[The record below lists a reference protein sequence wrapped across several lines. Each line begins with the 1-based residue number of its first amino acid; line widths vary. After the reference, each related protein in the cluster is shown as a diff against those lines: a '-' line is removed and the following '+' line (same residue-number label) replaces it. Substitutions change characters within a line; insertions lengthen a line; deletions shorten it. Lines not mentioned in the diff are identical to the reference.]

1 MSEKKKQEYTTGGLK
16 NRQDVEHALASAE
29 YRPSQKVTDAASD
42 LKQWQAN
49 RPGDYESAYQG
60 RIEDLIGQLLERNSF
75 QYSYAQDPLYRQYA
89 QQYTQNARNA
99 SADAAAQAAAL
110 TGGYGSSYAA
120 SVAQQA
126 YQQQM
131 GALNDALPSLYRL
144 ALDTY
149 NSEGDDVVTR
159 IDQLNTQEKNAQAQ
173 YNAELSDYYSQLDR
187 KGSAYNA
194 AYEQDYGRYQDYL
207 GRLDT
212 LYGYYS
218 NQEQQAIA
226 KRQQTFNN
234 VLSILGVIGDA
245 VQLAITGTTGI
256 GSLVGAL
263 ANTGYNMYAKD
274 RAYAAERAD
283 AAWDQQMQETQR
295 QDSLA
300 QQKYKNDP
308 QKQQE
313 ELMKLQQEHGYNP
326 MGGCMPMLLTMLV
339 LFGFLGVVYYPVHY
353 IFGVSN
359 EAVKAACEAIGL
371 ATTNTSTMQ
380 TALIQAI
387 HNGASIDPSII
398 SASVVAEIQNFNTS
412 FFGMDMCDV
421 PGFHLTPIAIFPAI
435 ATVTMFVSYFIT
447 QKLSGMD
454 AQMQGSMKVMMLVM
468 NLMFVTFCFN
478 APVGFSLYYG
488 VSNVVQIF
496 QSYVTYKIYSP
507 EKFKAQYEAEL
518 AAKRAEKKKKRTVTV
533 EQNGKQV
540 EKEVT
545 LGEANKLRLEMA
557 RQREAEL
564 YKDERTT
571 PLNKD

>member
-1 MSEKKKQEYTTGGLK
+1 MSTEKKKEQQLLEDVTARPAVQSSYSTAGLNSRKEVENALTNAVYTPG
-16 NRQDVEHALASAE
+16 QS
-29 YRPSQKVTDAASD
+29 VTDAAAD
-42 LKQWQAN
+42 LRNWQQN
-49 RPGDYESAYQG
+49 RPGKYESAYQG

-89 QQYTQNARNA
+89 RQYTQNARNA
-99 SADAAAQAAAL
+99 SADAAAQAAD
-110 TGGYGSSYAA
+110 GSSYAA
-120 SVAQQA
+120 SAAQQA

-207 GRLDT
+207 GRLNT

-283 AAWDQQMQETQR
+283 AAWGQQMQETQR
-295 QDSLA
+295 QDTLRQQEFNNNVTSEKLNIAKGEWALKQSKAAQSA
-300 QQKYKNDP
+300 QQAAANAGAKSAGGSGGSGSGSVLSSGGSTIVPYSAARLYRQGRSDTAIRSELLKEGYSNDEINNIL
-308 QKQQE
+308 KQ
-313 ELMKLQQEHGYNP
+313 
-326 MGGCMPMLLTMLV
+326 
-339 LFGFLGVVYYPVHY
+339 LG
-353 IFGVSN
+353 S
-359 EAVKAACEAIGL
+359 
-371 ATTNTSTMQ
+371 
-380 TALIQAI
+380 
-387 HNGASIDPSII
+387 
-398 SASVVAEIQNFNTS
+398 
-412 FFGMDMCDV
+412 
-421 PGFHLTPIAIFPAI
+421 
-435 ATVTMFVSYFIT
+435 
-447 QKLSGMD
+447 
-454 AQMQGSMKVMMLVM
+454 
-468 NLMFVTFCFN
+468 
-478 APVGFSLYYG
+478 
-488 VSNVVQIF
+488 
-496 QSYVTYKIYSP
+496 
-507 EKFKAQYEAEL
+507 
-518 AAKRAEKKKKRTVTV
+518 
-533 EQNGKQV
+533 
-540 EKEVT
+540 
-545 LGEANKLRLEMA
+545 
-557 RQREAEL
+557 
-564 YKDERTT
+564 
-571 PLNKD
+571 

>member
-1 MSEKKKQEYTTGGLK
+1 MSTEKKKEQQLLEDVTARPAVQSSYSTAGLNSRKEVENALTNAVYTPG
-16 NRQDVEHALASAE
+16 QS
-29 YRPSQKVTDAASD
+29 VTDAAAD
-42 LKQWQAN
+42 LRNWQQN
-49 RPGDYESAYQG
+49 RPGKYESAYQG

-89 QQYTQNARNA
+89 RQYTQNARNS

-120 SVAQQA
+120 SAAQQA

-207 GRLDT
+207 GRLNT

-245 VQLAITGTTGI
+245 VQLA
-256 GSLVGAL
+256 
-263 ANTGYNMYAKD
+263 NTGYNMYAKD

-283 AAWDQQMQETQR
+283 AAWGQQMQETQR

-300 QQKYKNDP
+300 QQKYKNEQAERQYQDTLR
-308 QKQQE
+308 QQE
-313 ELMKLQQEHGYNP
+313 FNNNVTSEKLNIAKGEWALKQ
-326 MGGCMPMLLTMLV
+326 
-339 LFGFLGVVYYPVHY
+339 
-353 IFGVSN
+353 S
-359 EAVKAACEAIGL
+359 KAAQSAQQAAANAGAKSAGSSGGSGSGSVLSSGGSTIVPYSAARLYRQGRSDTAIRSELLKEG
-371 ATTNTSTMQ
+371 
-380 TALIQAI
+380 
-387 HNGASIDPSII
+387 
-398 SASVVAEIQNFNTS
+398 
-412 FFGMDMCDV
+412 
-421 PGFHLTPIAIFPAI
+421 
-435 ATVTMFVSYFIT
+435 Y
-447 QKLSGMD
+447 
-454 AQMQGSMKVMMLVM
+454 
-468 NLMFVTFCFN
+468 
-478 APVGFSLYYG
+478 
-488 VSNVVQIF
+488 SND
-496 QSYVTYKIYSP
+496 
-507 EKFKAQYEAEL
+507 
-518 AAKRAEKKKKRTVTV
+518 
-533 EQNGKQV
+533 
-540 EKEVT
+540 EVT
-545 LGEANKLRLEMA
+545 NILKQLGS
-557 RQREAEL
+557 
-564 YKDERTT
+564 
-571 PLNKD
+571 

>member
-1 MSEKKKQEYTTGGLK
+1 MSTEKKKEQQLLEDVAAQPAVQSSYSTAGLNSRKEVENALTNAVYTPG
-16 NRQDVEHALASAE
+16 QS
-29 YRPSQKVTDAASD
+29 VTDAAAD
-42 LKQWQAN
+42 LRNWQQN
-49 RPGDYESAYQG
+49 RPGKYESAYQG

-226 KRQQTFNN
+226 KRKQAFNG

-245 VQLAITGTTGI
+245 VQLAI
-256 GSLVGAL
+256 
-263 ANTGYNMYAKD
+263 TGYNMYAKD

-300 QQKYKNDP
+300 QQKYKNEQAERQYQDTLR
-308 QKQQE
+308 QQE
-313 ELMKLQQEHGYNP
+313 FNNNATSEKLNIAKGEWALKQ
-326 MGGCMPMLLTMLV
+326 
-339 LFGFLGVVYYPVHY
+339 
-353 IFGVSN
+353 S
-359 EAVKAACEAIGL
+359 KAAQSAQQAAANAGAKSAGSSGGSGSGSVLSSGGGTIVPYSAARLYRQGRSDTAIRSELLKEGYSNDEVNNIL
-371 ATTNTSTMQ
+371 KQ
-380 TALIQAI
+380 L
-387 HNGASIDPSII
+387 
-398 SASVVAEIQNFNTS
+398 
-412 FFGMDMCDV
+412 
-421 PGFHLTPIAIFPAI
+421 
-435 ATVTMFVSYFIT
+435 
-447 QKLSGMD
+447 
-454 AQMQGSMKVMMLVM
+454 GS
-468 NLMFVTFCFN
+468 
-478 APVGFSLYYG
+478 
-488 VSNVVQIF
+488 
-496 QSYVTYKIYSP
+496 
-507 EKFKAQYEAEL
+507 
-518 AAKRAEKKKKRTVTV
+518 
-533 EQNGKQV
+533 
-540 EKEVT
+540 
-545 LGEANKLRLEMA
+545 
-557 RQREAEL
+557 
-564 YKDERTT
+564 
-571 PLNKD
+571 

>member
-1 MSEKKKQEYTTGGLK
+1 MSTEKKKEQQLLEDVAAQPAAQSFYSTAGLNSRKEVENALTNAVYTPG
-16 NRQDVEHALASAE
+16 QS
-29 YRPSQKVTDAASD
+29 VTDAAAD
-42 LKQWQAN
+42 LRNWQQN
-49 RPGDYESAYQG
+49 RPGKYESTYQG

-207 GRLDT
+207 GRLNT

-234 VLSILGVIGDA
+234 VLSVLGIIGDA

-256 GSLVGAL
+256 GSLMGTL

-274 RAYAAERAD
+274 RAYAAERQYQDTLRQQEFNNNVTSEKLNIAKGEWALKQSK
-283 AAWDQQMQETQR
+283 AAQ
-295 QDSLA
+295 SA
-300 QQKYKNDP
+300 QQAAANAGAKSAGSSGGSGSGSVLSSGGSTIVPYSAARLYRQGRSDTAIRSELLKEGYSNDEIANIL
-308 QKQQE
+308 KQ
-313 ELMKLQQEHGYNP
+313 
-326 MGGCMPMLLTMLV
+326 
-339 LFGFLGVVYYPVHY
+339 LG
-353 IFGVSN
+353 S
-359 EAVKAACEAIGL
+359 
-371 ATTNTSTMQ
+371 
-380 TALIQAI
+380 
-387 HNGASIDPSII
+387 
-398 SASVVAEIQNFNTS
+398 
-412 FFGMDMCDV
+412 
-421 PGFHLTPIAIFPAI
+421 
-435 ATVTMFVSYFIT
+435 
-447 QKLSGMD
+447 
-454 AQMQGSMKVMMLVM
+454 
-468 NLMFVTFCFN
+468 
-478 APVGFSLYYG
+478 
-488 VSNVVQIF
+488 
-496 QSYVTYKIYSP
+496 
-507 EKFKAQYEAEL
+507 
-518 AAKRAEKKKKRTVTV
+518 
-533 EQNGKQV
+533 
-540 EKEVT
+540 
-545 LGEANKLRLEMA
+545 
-557 RQREAEL
+557 
-564 YKDERTT
+564 
-571 PLNKD
+571 

>member
-1 MSEKKKQEYTTGGLK
+1 MSTEKKKEQQLLEDVTAQPAAQSSYRTAGLNSRKEVENALINAVYTPG
-16 NRQDVEHALASAE
+16 QS
-29 YRPSQKVTDAASD
+29 VTDAAAD
-42 LKQWQAN
+42 LRNWQQN
-49 RPGDYESAYQG
+49 RPGKYESAYQG

-226 KRQQTFNN
+226 KRKQAFNG

-300 QQKYKNDP
+300 QQKYKNEQAERQYQDTLR
-308 QKQQE
+308 QQE
-313 ELMKLQQEHGYNP
+313 FNNNATSEKLNIAKGEWALKQ
-326 MGGCMPMLLTMLV
+326 
-339 LFGFLGVVYYPVHY
+339 
-353 IFGVSN
+353 S
-359 EAVKAACEAIGL
+359 KAAQSAQQAAANAGAKSAGSSGGSGSGSVLSSGGGTYSAARLYRQGRSDTAIRSELLKEGYSNDEVNNIL
-371 ATTNTSTMQ
+371 KQ
-380 TALIQAI
+380 L
-387 HNGASIDPSII
+387 
-398 SASVVAEIQNFNTS
+398 
-412 FFGMDMCDV
+412 
-421 PGFHLTPIAIFPAI
+421 
-435 ATVTMFVSYFIT
+435 
-447 QKLSGMD
+447 
-454 AQMQGSMKVMMLVM
+454 GS
-468 NLMFVTFCFN
+468 
-478 APVGFSLYYG
+478 
-488 VSNVVQIF
+488 
-496 QSYVTYKIYSP
+496 
-507 EKFKAQYEAEL
+507 
-518 AAKRAEKKKKRTVTV
+518 
-533 EQNGKQV
+533 
-540 EKEVT
+540 
-545 LGEANKLRLEMA
+545 
-557 RQREAEL
+557 
-564 YKDERTT
+564 
-571 PLNKD
+571 

>member
-1 MSEKKKQEYTTGGLK
+1 MATKKKEEELAALEAQSGYDTSGLE
-16 NRQDVEHALASAE
+16 NRQQVEEAMAGAG
-29 YRPSQKVTDAASD
+29 YRPGQSMTNAANA
-42 LKQWQAN
+42 LKEWQDK
-49 RPGDYESAYQG
+49 RPEAYQSSYQD
-60 RIEDLIGQLLERNSF
+60 RINEVLDRLLARENF
-75 QYSYAQDPLYRQYA
+75 AYSYTQDPLYRQYA
-89 QQYTQNARNA
+89 QQYTQNAHNA

-131 GALNDALPSLYRL
+131 GALNDAPPSLYRL

-159 IDQLNTQEKNAQAQ
+159 IDQLNTQEQNAQAQ

-226 KRQQTFNN
+226 KRKQAFNG

-256 GSLVGAL
+256 GSLVGTL

-300 QQKYKNDP
+300 QQKYKNEQAERQYQDTLR
-308 QKQQE
+308 QQE
-313 ELMKLQQEHGYNP
+313 FNNNVTSEKLNIAKGEWALKQ
-326 MGGCMPMLLTMLV
+326 
-339 LFGFLGVVYYPVHY
+339 
-353 IFGVSN
+353 S
-359 EAVKAACEAIGL
+359 KAAQSAQQAAANAGAKSAGSSGGSGSGSVLSSGGGTIVPYSAARLYRQGRSDTAIRSELLKEGYS
-371 ATTNTSTMQ
+371 N
-380 TALIQAI
+380 
-387 HNGASIDPSII
+387 D
-398 SASVVAEIQNFNTS
+398 EIANILKQ
-412 FFGMDMCDV
+412 
-421 PGFHLTPIAIFPAI
+421 L
-435 ATVTMFVSYFIT
+435 
-447 QKLSGMD
+447 
-454 AQMQGSMKVMMLVM
+454 GS
-468 NLMFVTFCFN
+468 
-478 APVGFSLYYG
+478 
-488 VSNVVQIF
+488 
-496 QSYVTYKIYSP
+496 
-507 EKFKAQYEAEL
+507 
-518 AAKRAEKKKKRTVTV
+518 
-533 EQNGKQV
+533 
-540 EKEVT
+540 
-545 LGEANKLRLEMA
+545 
-557 RQREAEL
+557 
-564 YKDERTT
+564 
-571 PLNKD
+571 

>member
-1 MSEKKKQEYTTGGLK
+1 MSTEKKKEQQLLEDVAAQPAAQSSYSTAGLNSRKEVENALTNAVYTPG
-16 NRQDVEHALASAE
+16 QS
-29 YRPSQKVTDAASD
+29 VTDAAAD
-42 LKQWQAN
+42 LRNWQQN
-49 RPGDYESAYQG
+49 RPGKYESAYQG

-226 KRQQTFNN
+226 KRKRAFNG

-245 VQLAITGTTGI
+245 VQ
-256 GSLVGAL
+256 L

-295 QDSLA
+295 QDGLA
-300 QQKYKNDP
+300 QQKYKNEQAERQYQDTLR
-308 QKQQE
+308 QQE
-313 ELMKLQQEHGYNP
+313 FNNNATSEKLNIAKGEWALKQ
-326 MGGCMPMLLTMLV
+326 
-339 LFGFLGVVYYPVHY
+339 
-353 IFGVSN
+353 S
-359 EAVKAACEAIGL
+359 KAAQSAQQAAANAGAKSAGSSGGSGSGSVLSSGGSTIVPYSAARLYRQGRSDTAIRSELLKEGYS
-371 ATTNTSTMQ
+371 N
-380 TALIQAI
+380 
-387 HNGASIDPSII
+387 D
-398 SASVVAEIQNFNTS
+398 EINNILKQ
-412 FFGMDMCDV
+412 
-421 PGFHLTPIAIFPAI
+421 L
-435 ATVTMFVSYFIT
+435 
-447 QKLSGMD
+447 
-454 AQMQGSMKVMMLVM
+454 GS
-468 NLMFVTFCFN
+468 
-478 APVGFSLYYG
+478 
-488 VSNVVQIF
+488 
-496 QSYVTYKIYSP
+496 
-507 EKFKAQYEAEL
+507 
-518 AAKRAEKKKKRTVTV
+518 
-533 EQNGKQV
+533 
-540 EKEVT
+540 
-545 LGEANKLRLEMA
+545 
-557 RQREAEL
+557 
-564 YKDERTT
+564 
-571 PLNKD
+571 